1 MLSLY
6 QELELFAASDA
17 RVDATLVMGDD
28 SVGKLCEADWKKL
41 ALLLPLSE
49 AETNSLA
56 ALSKGKRPLGM
67 DLAVTDA
74 DPLAADDDDDD
85 DDDGD
90 ENDDENDENDEEEEE
105 GEEGDGDGLDGPG
118 NAAYAAELKA
128 EERANSR
135 FCSEWLQVSV
145 RSIVALLIREVLEI
159 PRLDDCGAGQ
169 LIADLEYFLNVSF
182 LPSRCIFICQR

>member
-1 MLSLY
+1 MQVGEHLLSLY

-74 DPLAADDDDDD
+74 DPLAVDDDDDD
-85 DDDGD
+85 
-90 ENDDENDENDEEEEE
+90 EEEEE
-105 GEEGDGDGLDGPG
+105 EEEDEDEDGLDGPG

-145 RSIVALLIREVLEI
+145 RSIVALLLREVLEI

-169 LIADLEYFLNVSF
+169 LIVDLEYFLNVSF